1 MTGFLCFAKEMRERM
16 KKENPKLQCSELM
29 RLIGIEWTR
38 MSQEEKKKYDML
50 ALKDTERYEED
61 FINYKKRM

>member
-1 MTGFLCFAKEMRERM
+1 M